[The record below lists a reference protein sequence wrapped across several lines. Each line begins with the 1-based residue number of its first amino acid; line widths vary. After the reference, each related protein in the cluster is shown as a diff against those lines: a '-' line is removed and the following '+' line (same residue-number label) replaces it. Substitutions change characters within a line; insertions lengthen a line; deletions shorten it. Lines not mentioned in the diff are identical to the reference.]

1 MTDPTST
8 PPPGR
13 RDRKRIETQARIEDA
28 AVFLVLRDGL
38 DATTVDAI
46 SERADVSARTF
57 FNYFESKDSA
67 ILGVPL
73 VRGDEDLVSDHLG
86 GDDLVESV
94 VRLVMDA
101 MALQARTTSHD
112 DRLEVIRRHPQ
123 VLAGQMSQL
132 TARAG
137 RLTAAIE
144 QLIAATAGATSDDD
158 STPRAEVV
166 MALAIGA
173 VRVAVREWASDG
185 RRRRF
190 DSVQK
195 RATTL
200 IHQTLEKL
208 A

>member
-1 MTDPTST
+1 MTDQTST
-8 PPPGR
+8 PAPGR
-13 RDRKRIETQARIEDA
+13 RDRKRLETQARIEDA

-38 DATTVDAI
+38 DETTVDAI
-46 SERADVSARTF
+46 SDRADVSARTF
-57 FNYFESKDSA
+57 FNYFDSKDSA
-67 ILGVPL
+67 ILGVAI

-101 MALQARTTSHD
+101 MALQSRTTSHD

-123 VLAGQMSQL
+123 VLAGRMSQL
-132 TARAG
+132 TERAG

-144 QLIAATAGATSDDD
+144 QLMTATPAFAAGDD
-158 STPRAEVV
+158 STARAELV
-166 MALAIGA
+166 MALATGA
-173 VRVAVREWASDG
+173 VRVAVREWAAAG
-185 RRRRF
+185 RLRPM

-200 IHQTLEKL
+200 IHDTLEKL